1 MTGQGPC
8 GPGRTGNGEAR
19 AETKAA
25 QPPLQIGKQA
35 LLPAEKMRAARDV
48 QEQAVAAT
56 GLIPNRHDRRILYRP
71 LCQLLQGR
79 HIGSRIGIAHL
90 QIQDFCA
97 GIG

>member
-1 MTGQGPC
+1 MTGQGPG

-25 QPPLQIGKQA
+25 QPLLQIGKQA
-35 LLPAEKMRAARDV
+35 LLPAEKMRAAGDV
-48 QEQAVAAT
+48 QKQAVAAA